1 MGMGVFFE
9 KESQIYGTRS
19 AKKPSDAINRIS
31 ISSASPVHSSES
43 PGIPAMLRNGFLF
56 ERYRAMNNQT
66 NSKMKVIDVILMIH
80 VTFIVTWYH

>member
-1 MGMGVFFE
+1 MGVWVCFFLRKKGKSTE
-9 KESQIYGTRS
+9 RVRS
-19 AKKPSDAINRIS
+19 AKKPSDGPINRIS

-43 PGIPAMLRNGFLF
+43 PGVHSSVF